1 VERMGLHHTRTQ
13 IMDYAPKGIRI
24 ILTHKATVV
33 VVMIMMIRM
42 TIMEEKEEITYCKK
56 TEA

>member
-1 VERMGLHHTRTQ
+1 M
-13 IMDYAPKGIRI
+13 MDYTAKGRRI
-24 ILTHKATVV
+24 ILTHKATVVV

-42 TIMEEKEEITYCKK
+42 TIMEEKEEMTHCKK